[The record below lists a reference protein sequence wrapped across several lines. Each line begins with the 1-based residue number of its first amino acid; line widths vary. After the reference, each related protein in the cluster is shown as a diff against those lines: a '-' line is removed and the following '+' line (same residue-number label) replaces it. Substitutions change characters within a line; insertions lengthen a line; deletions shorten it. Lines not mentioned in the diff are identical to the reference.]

1 MGNSNSGSKSKKT
14 KQLTPPIIIYNLKGR
29 EIPKLLEGYYDLAT
43 NRRNK
48 NPKPELIVDETYKV
62 MGNEYE
68 LRAFY
73 EINHITTDTVCSLKN
88 TNNVIYAPNI
98 NDVSKLPVEYLN
110 NLCPFNLSGL
120 QSKARVVNV
129 LDGDTWDLVLYLNL
143 SFLFTPRYYARERKN
158 STVEIKDSSEY
169 YKQVS
174 ILQSSDP
181 KSKKIQEGGL
191 FIMLNCRLM
200 GVDAAESKTAQ
211 GKLATELTIKKLES
225 LNNIVYVNLLGPDK
239 YGRTLID
246 VFEDSEHSKY
256 LNFYLIDYTDPKL
269 GKLAEKYNGG
279 TKSTYMKDLPN
290 I

>member
-1 MGNSNSGSKSKKT
+1 MGNSKSKSKKT
-14 KQLTPPIIIYNLKGR
+14 NNIPIIIYNLKGR
-29 EIPKLLEGYYDLAT
+29 EIQKITDGYYDLGT
-43 NRRNK
+43 NRKNK
-48 NPKPELIVDETYKV
+48 NPKPELLVDETYRV
-62 MGNEYE
+62 MGNKYE
-68 LRAFY
+68 LQAFY
-73 EINHITTDTVCSLKN
+73 EINHIFNDSVCSTN

-98 NDVSKLPVEYLN
+98 DDVSKLPEQYLN

-129 LDGDTWDLVLYLNL
+129 LDGDTWDIVVYLNL

-158 STVEIKDSSEY
+158 SAEVKDSSEY

-200 GVDAAESKTAQ
+200 GVDAAESKTPQ
-211 GKLATELTIKKLES
+211 GQLATELTIKKLES
-225 LNNIVYVNLLGPDK
+225 LNNIIYVNLLGPDK

-246 VFEDSEHSKY
+246 CFEDSNRTKY
-256 LNFYLIDYTDPKL
+256 LNFYLIDYMDPKL
-269 GKLAEKYNGG
+269 GRIAEKYNGG
-279 TKSTYMKDLPN
+279 SKSTYMKELPSN
-290 I
+290 